1 MGLLNDGGSEQADT
15 LALRKIGVEKACSEK
30 KPNTKF
36 FGKVQSHHPY
46 LSQILKMTTRRRK
59 KKRRMRR
66 KKRKKKRIVSEAQ
79 SPRKYHTS

>member
-36 FGKVQSHHPY
+36 FGKVQSHHPIEIHK
-46 LSQILKMTTRRRK
+46 QIHM
-59 KKRRMRR
+59 KKRRNE
-66 KKRKKKRIVSEAQ
+66 KKQEEELLSFLFFLFFFI
-79 SPRKYHTS
+79 